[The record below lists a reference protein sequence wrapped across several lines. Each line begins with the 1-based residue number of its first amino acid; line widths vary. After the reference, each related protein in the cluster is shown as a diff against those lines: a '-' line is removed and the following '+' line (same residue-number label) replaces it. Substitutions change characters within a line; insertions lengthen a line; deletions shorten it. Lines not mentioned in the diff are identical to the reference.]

1 MDECRKNVLSNIIPP
16 LLNWAFGLM
25 TITRPS
31 LLVKSFFVTVS
42 EQKITR
48 PAVRKIL
55 LYPRIGWWISMSAFG
70 QLLGFLTTFK
80 SVFLLLLYRREN
92 KLLRLSVDHR
102 LPPTRISWLCQCLN
116 PNALSSWADTC
127 KYNFSLHKL
136 NIKAPYL
143 GTYRSIINN
152 PN

>member
-1 MDECRKNVLSNIIPP
+1 
-16 LLNWAFGLM
+16 M

-31 LLVKSFFVTVS
+31 LFVKSFFVTVP
-42 EQKITR
+42 EQTITR
-48 PAVRKIL
+48 PAVSKNL
-55 LYPRIGWWISMSAFG
+55 LYPQIGMWISTSTFG

-80 SVFLLLLYRREN
+80 SIFLWLLYGREN
-92 KLLRLSVDHR
+92 KLLTLLVDHWF
-102 LPPTRISWLCQCLN
+102 PPTRISWLCQCLN

-152 PN
+152 PNWKLIYNFQK